1 MRAVA
6 NGIAINYVM
15 EGDGEPVTL
24 IHALGVDL
32 SMWAPQVPALR
43 GQFRVLRYDV
53 RGHGRSD
60 CPPGPYSLDLFA
72 EDLSALLQ
80 ALGMSS
86 THLIGLSMG
95 GMIAQAF
102 ALNYPDQVR
111 SLVLSSTVSE
121 YRVEARRLFEQRA
134 RTAEERGMEPL
145 VDPTIERWFTPEF
158 RKSHPDVTTRIA
170 DVLRGTHPHGYA
182 AACRAIAEI
191 DLTERLQEI
200 RQPSLI
206 LAGARDPG
214 ATPEM
219 ARLIHEHLPGSELRI
234 IPDAAHMVNFEQTA
248 TFNQIIVDFLNRV
261 ISATE
266 ENGRRRDSME

>member
-1 MRAVA
+1 MRAIA
-6 NGIAINYVM
+6 NGIAINYAV

-43 GQFRVLRYDV
+43 DQFCVLRYDV
-53 RGHGRSD
+53 RGHGRTD

-80 ALGMSS
+80 ALGISS
-86 THLIGLSMG
+86 THLVGLSMG

-111 SLVLSSTVSE
+111 SLVLCCTVSE
-121 YRVEARRLFEQRA
+121 YRVEARRMFEQRA
-134 RTAEERGMEPL
+134 RTAEERGLEPL
-145 VDPTIERWFTPEF
+145 VDPTLERWFTPAF
-158 RKSHPDVTTRIA
+158 RASHPEVTASIA
-170 DVLRGTHPHGYA
+170 QILRSTNPNGYA
-182 AACRAIAEI
+182 AACRAVAEI

-200 RQPSLI
+200 HKPSLV
-206 LAGARDPG
+206 LAGALDPG

-219 ARLIHEHLPGSELRI
+219 ARLIHEHLPGSDLRI
-234 IPDAAHMVNFEQTA
+234 IPNAAHLVNYEQTA
-248 TFNQIIVDFLNRV
+248 MFNQLVIDFLNR
-261 ISATE
+261 ATTASE
-266 ENGRRRDSME
+266 EGKRRDAGD